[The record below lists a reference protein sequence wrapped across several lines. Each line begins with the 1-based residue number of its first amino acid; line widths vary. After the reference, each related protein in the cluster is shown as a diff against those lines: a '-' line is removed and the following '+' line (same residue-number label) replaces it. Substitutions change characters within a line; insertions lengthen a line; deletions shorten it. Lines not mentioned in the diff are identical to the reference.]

1 MLVMVVTLLS
11 TMSDDC
17 LKEIIYCKTKND
29 TLYSWLFH
37 HFLWTSKILNLQ
49 GVPISV
55 VGTAQ
60 VRLDVEIMNKKKTV
74 TMNLAHDCDGEDDD
88 DVLQGEDQR
97 IERRDAGVRR

>member
-1 MLVMVVTLLS
+1 M
-11 TMSDDC
+11 
-17 LKEIIYCKTKND
+17 YCKTKND
-29 TLYSWLFH
+29 TIYSWLFQH
-37 HFLWTSKILNLQ
+37 LLWISKILNLQ

-60 VRLDVEIMNKKKTV
+60 VRLDVEIMNKKKTM

-97 IERRDAGVRR
+97 IERRDAGVRC